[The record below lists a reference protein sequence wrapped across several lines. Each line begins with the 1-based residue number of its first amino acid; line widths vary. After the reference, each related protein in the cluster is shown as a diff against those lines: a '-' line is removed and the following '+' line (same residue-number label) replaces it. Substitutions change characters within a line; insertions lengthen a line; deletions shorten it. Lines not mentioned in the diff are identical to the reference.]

1 MSPLSTLALAA
12 FFALGTLVS
21 ASPAPTK
28 TDEPDWK
35 YSVGWD
41 GTTLPSY
48 EIGEPVGGNSSS
60 LEVRLSAPH
69 YIDALYQR

>member
-12 FFALGTLVS
+12 FSALGTLVS
-21 ASPAPTK
+21 RTPAPTK
-28 TDEPDWK
+28 TDEADWK

-48 EIGEPVGGNSSS
+48 EIGEPVDSGNSTS
-60 LEVRLSAPH
+60 LQVRLSAPH
-69 YIDALYQR
+69 YIDAFY